1 MKTGYILA
9 AAVTA
14 ALSISSCADLGF
26 GVDVDSGSI
35 GPYWND
41 YGPYGDHGILR
52 TGITALCIM
61 AQSTTVRSTG
71 LR

>member
-41 YGPYGDHGILR
+41 YGPYGGTMEFSVLELR
-52 TGITALCIM
+52 P
-61 AQSTTVRSTG
+61 SV
-71 LR
+71 